1 MVPSNTAIT
10 IVNPETHTLCPPHMM
25 GEIWVMSDNNARM
38 LYSKDDPLVRCGATI
53 ADMPAK
59 YMRTGDY
66 GFLWSIQR
74 ESTSRTMEHGQCLFV
89 LGPMNETLCKD
100 GLVHFPFDIEVS
112 IERCHPTI
120 PSGGSVV
127 FQTEAGDKVAVVAVK
142 VADYALSIVPALVSA
157 IVERHGLLMD
167 VIAVVHPHILARS
180 RHGEKRRRS
189 IMQAYLASTLDTIY
203 VKKMSDSDRET
214 LQAC

>member
-1 MVPSNTAIT
+1 
-10 IVNPETHTLCPPHMM
+10 MM